1 MKQIVNIYKK
11 GVKINL
17 DDIQKILKSLKMDG
31 NSLMPAY
38 RQVLNMSSQN
48 IANKWLTG
56 RKYARTYFAQKAFGK
71 FYPKKH
77 IELSL
82 TIDAMVDILDDF
94 YDEKI
99 SKEKNGLYLIEYLRV
114 FALHNSFAPE
124 KKMQKAIS
132 HYFNQLISLAVA
144 ENVFL
149 DLIKK
154 EKKLENLIKYSSNLL
169 LCRAMDI
176 DIFNEIALI
185 NYDRKVKKN
194 IMKIGRIFRAIN
206 IFTKDIKDIEYD
218 KKNGM
223 ESVVTHLFSRKSLD
237 FSLYINGLMNYFKSE
252 AYNIAVKSK
261 EESPQIKIP
270 IDNFYKMM
278 LKDIKTADK
287 LIKK

>member
-94 YDEKI
+94 YTFQIEAG
-99 SKEKNGLYLIEYLRV
+99 ETKNIKS
-114 FALHNSFAPE
+114 NSSYVIFD
-124 KKMQKAIS
+124 IS
-132 HYFNQLISLAVA
+132 HPSTSKIIDY
-144 ENVFL
+144 ENV
-149 DLIKK
+149 
-154 EKKLENLIKYSSNLL
+154 S
-169 LCRAMDI
+169 
-176 DIFNEIALI
+176 
-185 NYDRKVKKN
+185 
-194 IMKIGRIFRAIN
+194 
-206 IFTKDIKDIEYD
+206 D
-218 KKNGM
+218 KKYR
-223 ESVVTHLFSRKSLD
+223 F
-237 FSLYINGLMNYFKSE
+237 YQYNYT
-252 AYNIAVKSK
+252 V
-261 EESPQIKIP
+261 Q
-270 IDNFYKMM
+270 
-278 LKDIKTADK
+278 
-287 LIKK
+287 